1 MSFDMGPMVPRQL
14 LEEANQ
20 GMERLRRKLDE
31 ANSRS
36 KRELEDALK
45 SMQYQVRTL
54 QGQARTAEEQ
64 LTRSMERERE
74 MREALANQDVSTVIA
89 SLREQNL

>member
-89 SLREQNL
+89 SLRERRC

>member
-54 QGQARTAEEQ
+54 QGQARTAEE
-64 LTRSMERERE
+64 
-74 MREALANQDVSTVIA
+74 
-89 SLREQNL
+89 